1 MSPPS
6 KSMECCECHTTS
18 VTEIILLT
26 GTKTL
31 IVCNTVWETLMLNVT
46 PSTRFLWGR
55 PTMTIREKETSRE
68 GERNL
73 DLDLDREGRLSD
85 LSSGGRAEVQKVE
98 HINSVK
104 CSSSSF
110 WFVVLTAQ
118 PKFII
123 KCYLESIIK
132 IHPWIFD
139 TFWFWRTYQGIF
151 KSQNVTTGKL
161 PPSSVPAAKWSA
173 DTKRWPEIY
182 VRLLHIS
189 GV

>member
-1 MSPPS
+1 
-6 KSMECCECHTTS
+6 MECCECYTTS

-26 GTKTL
+26 ATKTL
-31 IVCNTVWETLMLNVT
+31 IVCSTVRETFMLNAA

-73 DLDLDREGRLSD
+73 VLDLDREGRLSD
-85 LSSGGRAEVQKVE
+85 LSRGGREVQKVE

-118 PKFII
+118 LKSIS
-123 KCYLESIIK
+123 KCYLEHMVKINQWSLEPSFTECNHKKIAVNFHDHRAEKMKFWPFRRSI
-132 IHPWIFD
+132 
-139 TFWFWRTYQGIF
+139 
-151 KSQNVTTGKL
+151 L
-161 PPSSVPAAKWSA
+161 
-173 DTKRWPEIY
+173 RW
-182 VRLLHIS
+182 
-189 GV
+189 